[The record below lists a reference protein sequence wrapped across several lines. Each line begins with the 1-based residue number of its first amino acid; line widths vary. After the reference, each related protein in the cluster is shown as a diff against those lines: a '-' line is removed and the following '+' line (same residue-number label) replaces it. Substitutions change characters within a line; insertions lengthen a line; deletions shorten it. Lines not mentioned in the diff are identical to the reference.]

1 MYIIYAVPVVVVLA
15 SVVKTCA
22 RSAARR
28 ATARTARCSYAD
40 LLRAAVESGDW
51 SAFHERLDDSAVLD
65 SSSEAGRRRVE
76 GADAIVRH
84 LSAPGPGEVP
94 VWDAQEWETGVAVTF
109 EWHGESGADRRRWYV
124 RADDSGKVTE
134 IWSTAARP
142 DEAGD
147 DSIAD
152 RRRMPS
158 WKELGAASQVT
169 PLSHGGNS
177 GPRCCAPREEARP
190 SS

>member
-1 MYIIYAVPVVVVLA
+1 MAALA
-15 SVVKTCA
+15 E
-22 RSAARR
+22 
-28 ATARTARCSYAD
+28 

-51 SAFHERLDDSAVLD
+51 SALRERLDDAAVLD
-65 SSSEAGRRRVE
+65 SSSEAGRRQVE

-124 RADDSGKVTE
+124 RVGEDGQVAE

-142 DEAGD
+142 E
-147 DSIAD
+147 
-152 RRRMPS
+152 
-158 WKELGAASQVT
+158 
-169 PLSHGGNS
+169 
-177 GPRCCAPREEARP
+177 
-190 SS
+190 